1 MEYVVQM
8 TFYKGIVRDIV
19 LDVSKIVYA
28 KQMRYVG
35 KITCDQVVH
44 GNDFI
49 AFAQETITEMRAE
62 KPGSPCD

>member
-1 MEYVVQM
+1 MEDIVQ
-8 TFYKGIVRDIV
+8 TTYYKGIVRDIV
-19 LDVSKIVYA
+19 LDVGKIVYA

-35 KITCDQVVH
+35 KITCDQIVH
-44 GNDFI
+44 CNDFI